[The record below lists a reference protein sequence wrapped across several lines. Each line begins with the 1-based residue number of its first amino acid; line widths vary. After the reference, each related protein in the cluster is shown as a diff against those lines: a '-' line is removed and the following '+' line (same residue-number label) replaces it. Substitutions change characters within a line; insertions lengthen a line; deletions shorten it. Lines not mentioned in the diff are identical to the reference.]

1 MSKRKYPETPATRL
15 LKQRRVEFKAFVYT
29 YQPHGGSRLA
39 AQALGVAEHTVV
51 KTLVMENEHGKPLLV
66 LMHGDQEVATKR
78 LATATACKAIHP
90 CAPET
95 ATKHTGYQLGG
106 TSPFATRKVMP
117 VYVEASILELTRIL
131 INGGKRGFL
140 VELDP
145 RHIVEILD
153 ATGVSVSR

>member
-15 LKQRRVEFKAFVYT
+15 LKQRKVEFKPFLYT
-29 YQPHGGSRLA
+29 YQAHGGSRLA

-78 LATATACKAIHP
+78 LATAAACKAIHP

-106 TSPFATRKVMP
+106 TSPFATRKIMP
-117 VYVEASILELTRIL
+117 VFVEASILELTRIL
-131 INGGKRGFL
+131 INAGKRGFL

-145 RHIVEILD
+145 HHIVEILD
-153 ATGVSVSR
+153 ATAVSVSR